1 MFNSPMDAIAKVAS
15 HSQPWFIKIPGIKP
29 CNCNCMVILWDFLL
43 RIVHCLSRSKKTEVS
58 FPQIVFCEGSGYQHN
73 DSWWLLATLSKLLW
87 SQPIPFRQSIA
98 EDQPESV
105 DRWCRARKPIS
116 ETFTVFSVPFSW
128 GTPQKLIWQWKIHHL
143 KMYFLLN
150 IGMFH
155 CHVSLFGLQPSDTF
169 AAKHRV
175 CGTVGR
181 WYIPFWMASWE
192 SGFVV
197 SKFDAQH
204 DFGKWLSLYNLYHM
218 RG

>member
-1 MFNSPMDAIAKVAS
+1 MTLGNS
-15 HSQPWFIKIPGIKP
+15 F
-29 CNCNCMVILWDFLL
+29 
-43 RIVHCLSRSKKTEVS
+43 KTSLES
-58 FPQIVFCEGSGYQHN
+58 TS
-73 DSWWLLATLSKLLW
+73 
-87 SQPIPFRQSIA
+87 IPFRQSIA

-105 DRWCRARKPIS
+105 DRWGRARKPIRIS
-116 ETFTVFSVPFSW
+116 ETFTGFFCSIFLGVHPRKQ
-128 GTPQKLIWQWKIHHL
+128 TWQWKIHHL

-197 SKFDAQH
+197 SKFDAYQNCCAYWLVFSELYASWLMNLVSPDYQMLPWMLH
-204 DFGKWLSLYNLYHM
+204 SGKLT
-218 RG
+218 